1 VTGGPC
7 TGPTGGVN
15 SSTVPTLNY
24 VISLAH
30 ADHTLQVE
38 VALGGQV
45 HLCDPS
51 QTLSS
56 TNPYGC

>member
-1 VTGGPC
+1 LPTIVTAGIPPMFIYLVKL
-7 TGPTGGVN
+7 TGATQ
-15 SSTVPTLNY
+15 LN
-24 VISLAH
+24 
-30 ADHTLQVE
+30 VE